1 MAERVDCTPEA
12 VAMIDKLVAVHGPV
26 LFQQSG

>member
-12 VAMIDKLVAVHGPV
+12 VAMIDRLVAVHGLL
-26 LFQQSG
+26 LFQLPG